1 MTDNSSLKRWYLVVK
16 RVGCS
21 LSPYFLSADRLLI
34 YQLLEGGN
42 QLAQLTLNWNYLPFT
57 AITYLILMLLNFN
70 CNYLLRIDI
79 TYLEI

>member
-34 YQLLEGGN
+34 YPLLEGGN
-42 QLAQLTLNWNYLPFT
+42 QLAQLTLNWN
-57 AITYLILMLLNFN
+57 
-70 CNYLLRIDI
+70 
-79 TYLEI
+79 